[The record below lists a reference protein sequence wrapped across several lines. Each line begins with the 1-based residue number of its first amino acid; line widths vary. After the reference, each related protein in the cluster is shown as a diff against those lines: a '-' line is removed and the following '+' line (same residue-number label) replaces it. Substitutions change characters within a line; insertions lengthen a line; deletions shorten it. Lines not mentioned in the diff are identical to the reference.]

1 MLVASLVPG
10 SSHDGNTQENM
21 CSYIRAKS
29 SVSNMELSLHF
40 NFICKF
46 CNTKSDIF
54 GKQMILISD
63 IISSYT
69 FINHPDLT
77 FNKIFIANMYT
88 RPLSKT
94 KLILNQNQSTY
105 VFHKNTKSLS
115 QKLNIHRI

>member
-1 MLVASLVPG
+1 
-10 SSHDGNTQENM
+10 
-21 CSYIRAKS
+21 
-29 SVSNMELSLHF
+29 
-40 NFICKF
+40 
-46 CNTKSDIF
+46 
-54 GKQMILISD
+54 MILISD

-105 VFHKNTKSLS
+105 VFQKTQNHCPKN
-115 QKLNIHRI
+115 